1 MAAFTQ
7 ANRPYIMGT
16 SHMTATGHPLSA
28 QAALAML
35 EAGGNAID
43 AGVAAGLATAIL
55 EPTHVSL
62 AGVAPIILY
71 HAESQRIVTISGLG
85 TWPKAA
91 SLAYFVERHQSRIPL
106 GVERS
111 VVPAAPD
118 AWITALEHF
127 GTMSF
132 AQVAE
137 PAIRLARD
145 GFPVYPRMAKFHRET
160 QAEYRRWPSNAGIYL
175 PDGRPPETGEMFY
188 QRDAAGMLQHMADE
202 ETRGKQGGRVPG
214 LQAARDA
221 FYRGDIAATIA
232 RFYQE
237 NGGLLTRE
245 DLAGF
250 RVGIEP
256 PVTIQT
262 RGIDLYGCGPWTQ
275 GPMLLQALSILD
287 GIDLAALGHNSA
299 AYVHALVE
307 AIKLAAADRDAYYGD
322 PRLVDVPMQALLS
335 KAYGAARRALID
347 PDRAIPGLATAG
359 EVPAGTPPW
368 RGAPLLTPAEGH
380 LQSAFDTSYVCA
392 VDRFGNAFS
401 ATPSDPNFTGPV
413 VPGTGSVISTR
424 GDSSWTDPTHPAC
437 VAPGKRPRLT
447 CNPALAVRDGRF
459 FMPFGT
465 PGGDVQTQAMLQV
478 FLNLFA
484 FDLDPQSA
492 VEAPRFASY
501 SFASSFEPHET
512 LPDRLDLEPAIGAD
526 VGASLS
532 ARGHQVAF
540 WSGPVNLAGSVC
552 LASNDTATG
561 LKLAAADFRRTSYAI
576 GR

>member
-1 MAAFTQ
+1 
-7 ANRPYIMGT
+7 
-16 SHMTATGHPLSA
+16 
-28 QAALAML
+28 
-35 EAGGNAID
+35 
-43 AGVAAGLATAIL
+43 
-55 EPTHVSL
+55 
-62 AGVAPIILY
+62 
-71 HAESQRIVTISGLG
+71 
-85 TWPKAA
+85 
-91 SLAYFVERHQSRIPL
+91 
-106 GVERS
+106 
-111 VVPAAPD
+111 
-118 AWITALEHF
+118 
-127 GTMSF
+127 
-132 AQVAE
+132 
-137 PAIRLARD
+137 
-145 GFPVYPRMAKFHRET
+145 
-160 QAEYRRWPSNAGIYL
+160 
-175 PDGRPPETGEMFY
+175 
-188 QRDAAGMLQHMADE
+188 MLQHMADE
-202 ETRGKQGGRVPG
+202 ETRGGKRGRVPG

-256 PVTIQT
+256 PVTIQI
-262 RGIDLYGCGPWTQ
+262 RGIDLYGCGPWCQ

-307 AIKLAAADRDAYYGD
+307 AIKLAAADRHAYYGD
-322 PRLVDVPMQALLS
+322 PRFVDVPMQALLS
-335 KAYGAARRALID
+335 KAYGAARHALID
-347 PDRAIPGLATAG
+347 PDCAIPGLATAG

-437 VAPGKRPRLT
+437 IAPGKRPRLT

-478 FLNLFA
+478 FL
-484 FDLDPQSA
+484 QSLRIPHGPA
-492 VEAPRFASY
+492 KRGGGAALRQLQLRLLVRAARGPAGPARPRTS
-501 SFASSFEPHET
+501 
-512 LPDRLDLEPAIGAD
+512 DRRGRRRVV
-526 VGASLS
+526 VGARPPGGVLVRPGQSRGLGLPRQQRHRDRPEIGCGRFPPDLVRDRALGYSKTTRGKYIDTTQFGRSTISLMRKS
-532 ARGHQVAF
+532 AQTLH
-540 WSGPVNLAGSVC
+540 SM
-552 LASNDTATG
+552 
-561 LKLAAADFRRTSYAI
+561 
-576 GR
+576 